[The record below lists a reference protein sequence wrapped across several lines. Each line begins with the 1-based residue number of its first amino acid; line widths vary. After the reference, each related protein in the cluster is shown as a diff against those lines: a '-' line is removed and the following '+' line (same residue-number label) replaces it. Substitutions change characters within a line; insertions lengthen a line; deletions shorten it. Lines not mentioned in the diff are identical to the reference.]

1 MRAGRVLGKRDLR
14 ATVARMLKFLP
25 VLLFAT
31 AAVIAD
37 PAAPGADGTAA
48 AAGAAGAPVV
58 APDEWEPFRKTGLF
72 SAKSPVWIAPD
83 MAKETVGAF
92 SSRLLDGARQG
103 DARAM
108 ATLGRFFYVRGDTER
123 AGEWLNKAAEA
134 GHGGAQLDLGAMFAQ
149 GLGRPADLVEAY
161 KWIWLA
167 TRADAPGAEA
177 ALREI
182 SQKLDG
188 PQVIEGVQ
196 RAAKFQ
202 DEHARTGNARK

>member
-1 MRAGRVLGKRDLR
+1 
-14 ATVARMLKFLP
+14 MLKIVAFLLLAAGP
-25 VLLFAT
+25 VLAEPAET
-31 AAVIAD
+31 AA
-37 PAAPGADGTAA
+37 PAPA
-48 AAGAAGAPVV
+48 V
-58 APDEWEPFRKTGLF
+58 DEWEPFRRTGLF
-72 SAKSPVWIAPD
+72 SAKSAVWITPE
-83 MAKETVGAF
+83 MGKETVGAF

-108 ATLGRFFYVRGDTER
+108 ATLGRFFYVRGDTVR
-123 AGEWLNKAAEA
+123 AGEWLSKAAEA

-149 GLGRPADLVEAY
+149 GLGRTADLVEAY

-167 TRADAPGAEA
+167 TRTDAPGAEA

-188 PQVIEGVQ
+188 AQVIEGVQ

-202 DEHARTGNARK
+202 EEHGKPSK